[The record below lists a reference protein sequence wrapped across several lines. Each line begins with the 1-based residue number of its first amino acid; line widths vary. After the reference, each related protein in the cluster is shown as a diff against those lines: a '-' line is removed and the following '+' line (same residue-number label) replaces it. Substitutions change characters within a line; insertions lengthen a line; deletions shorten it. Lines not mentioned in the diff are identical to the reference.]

1 VDYELATRIRRSTDH
16 GCRNTSW
23 SHPTHAKRANG
34 GNSSKEAK
42 KNHDLTAHHLIPK
55 GHRSCACRKAPPPPC
70 MLLLLSEEHRER
82 LRCNSASASQHVS
95 DWPCA
100 ALPDRPGGKASST
113 RGTGQSGASD
123 QQAPVACLRRRVR
136 PPSAGRRVALR
147 RNCNV
152 RMLAAGARWS
162 AGPWANGRAERGSL
176 AALHAAPAPA
186 PDGGV
191 GRRWAQAAQ
200 PRAGRRC
207 CCAAVFWP
215 APWISAVSDRRCC
228 SRGDR
233 APWCGGAVWVK
244 AVRDAAGP
252 GVRLLCCARNS
263 GVLSVGDGWVDGCG
277 VAGWGT
283 PCSLGLSATSQQYFS
298 LRTNQPP
305 ATSQNQPALLFSQ
318 NKPAPAI
325 SHQPTEHANGVPPP
339 DLPRFHHTAA
349 QSQRMGPARL
359 VSPSSFTRGISSTC
373 S

>member
-1 VDYELATRIRRSTDH
+1 MLWRVSHQHCRLIAHSAPPCRDVNASTDPVQNHSGLRTSHANPTFH
-16 GCRNTSW
+16 GPRLQEHILVASDACKTSQ
-23 SHPTHAKRANG
+23 RRQQQQG
-34 GNSSKEAK
+34 GQ

-191 GRRWAQAAQ
+191 GRRWAQAEQ
-200 PRAGRRC
+200 PRAGRRCC

-215 APWISAVSDRRCC
+215 APWISAVRDRRCC

-277 VAGWGT
+277 VAGWG
-283 PCSLGLSATSQQYFS
+283 Y
-298 LRTNQPP
+298 
-305 ATSQNQPALLFSQ
+305 
-318 NKPAPAI
+318 
-325 SHQPTEHANGVPPP
+325 GVPPP